1 MVLNCGGAM
10 GIRTPDLLH
19 AIQRQ
24 PVHRSPSAQVTVP
37 ASTQQSTG
45 IQTRCGTSLLYG
57 PMPPPRC
64 SSAESRSGQ
73 RREILCCH
81 APDFTHLPNRGRFS
95 SANLCVGRYC
105 TSGCGELVLS
115 IATRIQARLPNRAQ
129 GVDPVLRSVGC
140 RYARSVARGRLKPVS
155 RKGSTYGHQPVAVK
169 LARAQV
175 VLPIPGMS
183 SVMHLEENMSAAG
196 RAVPADE
203 RADVAALAAG
213 WVALPAPSEFTCLWL
228 ARFQGGP
235 ERAVVRV
242 REVSLGLR
250 CGWRQRLHLLGE
262 VVEERPERGAERGGE
277 SALGKVRPVPLHD
290 RR

>member
-1 MVLNCGGAM
+1 MPYPNGRAPARAIAVAVLSCCTRCPGFRISLLTSGAM

-37 ASTQQSTG
+37 ASTQQSTA

-57 PMPPPRC
+57 PDAPPRC

-81 APDFTHLPNRGRFS
+81 APDFTHLPNRGRSS

-140 RYARSVARGRLKPVS
+140 QLGLGWWVVASAGRGACARSSPVRFAGIS
-155 RKGSTYGHQPVAVK
+155 
-169 LARAQV
+169 V
-175 VLPIPGMS
+175 VL
-183 SVMHLEENMSAAG
+183 
-196 RAVPADE
+196 
-203 RADVAALAAG
+203 G
-213 WVALPAPSEFTCLWL
+213 WHS
-228 ARFQGGP
+228 
-235 ERAVVRV
+235 
-242 REVSLGLR
+242 
-250 CGWRQRLHLLGE
+250 
-262 VVEERPERGAERGGE
+262 RG
-277 SALGKVRPVPLHD
+277 
-290 RR
+290 